1 MATRP
6 AASAATPASLQARF
20 GQWLFRLAPDQGRVV
35 LHQRRIFILPTRTG
49 LLFALAL
56 VVMLLGAI
64 NYDLSLGHALV
75 FLLAGLGLV
84 AMVHTFRNLAGLSL
98 GFGRLD
104 PVFAGD
110 NTHLPIY
117 LENSRADAR
126 RALEFSIPTG
136 DLGTWDVDGANQCTA
151 TLALPTE
158 HRGHFTPPRLTL
170 ASRYPLGLFRAWSY
184 LQPAT
189 TCLVYPRP
197 LTLPLPPPGPARR
210 GNDPGGRYGQED
222 FAGLRP
228 RQPSDSTRHIAWK
241 AATRDDG
248 QRPLL
253 VKQFAGGAARELQL
267 AWAALPPDM
276 DGETRLSALT
286 GWVLQADA
294 LGQPYLLQLPQRQLG
309 PATGPAHRD
318 ACLQALALHGLESPL
333 GPDPQA
339 GGKHG
344 PFSA

>member
-6 AASAATPASLQARF
+6 VVSASLRARL
-20 GQWLFRLAPDQGRVV
+20 GQWLFRLAPDRGRVV
-35 LHQRRIFILPTRTG
+35 LQQRRIFILPTRTG

-84 AMVHTFRNLAGLSL
+84 AMVHTFRNLVGLSL
-98 GFGRLD
+98 SFGHLE

-110 NTHLPIY
+110 NAHLPIY
-117 LENSRADAR
+117 LDNGRGDAR
-126 RALEFSIPTG
+126 RALEFSALG
-136 DLGTWDVDGANQCTA
+136 RDLGTWEVEGGNQSVA
-151 TLALPTE
+151 TLALAAGQ
-158 HRGHFTPPRLTL
+158 RGRFTPPRLTL
-170 ASRYPLGLFRAWSY
+170 ASHYPLGLFRAWSY

-189 TCLVYPRP
+189 SCLVYPRP
-197 LTLPLPPPGPARR
+197 LTLPLPPRGATRR
-210 GNDPGGRYGQED
+210 GGDPGGSHGQED

-241 AATRDDG
+241 AAARDDG

-253 VKQFAGGAARELQL
+253 VKQFAGGAARELL
-267 AWAALPPDM
+267 FDWAALPADM

-294 LGQPYLLQLPQRQLG
+294 LGQSYLLRLPERQLG
-309 PATGPAHRD
+309 PANGPAHRN
-318 ACLQALALHGLESPL
+318 ACLQALALHGLE
-333 GPDPQA
+333 GAFNPDLEEDGA
-339 GGKHG
+339 HG
-344 PFSA
+344 PGRA